1 MQVNSFQPEDLF
13 AQIQTLVDGL
23 EAERRARLA
32 AEAADATKSALLS
45 VIDRELRTPMESVV
59 AMAELLRAS
68 KLDASQQCYT
78 ETLVRSARSILN
90 VVDDVVDLSKLETG
104 EAELACEPFD
114 LHGLVRGVAS
124 ALQAQAAKK
133 GLTTG
138 VDMGAN
144 CPRFVVG
151 DETRVRQALMT
162 LIATALQSTSE
173 GTVRFYVSI
182 IDAES
187 PLTVRFDVT
196 DTGAGFTDDEQTN
209 LFCPSADTSCAGL
222 SLPIA
227 RRLAEAMGGEV
238 GCNSALGQGT
248 LYWFT
253 FRAVLPEDEDETH
266 EQGGDGARK
275 NTLSGHVL
283 VAEDNMVNRLL
294 IGEYLDE
301 FGLTHEMVEN
311 GAAALMCL
319 AARRYDLVLM
329 DMVLP
334 DYDGMKIAK
343 RVRTMQAPSSDVPI
357 VALAASNTERDY
369 QDHVAVGINA
379 RVSKPIQGPALYAAL
394 VPFVSA
400 RKDGEAFAEA
410 S

>member
-1 MQVNSFQPEDLF
+1 MQANTFQPENLF

-23 EAERRARLA
+23 EAERQARAA
-32 AEAADATKSALLS
+32 AEAADAAKSALLS
-45 VIDRELRTPMESVV
+45 VIGHELHTPMESVV

-68 KLDASQQCYT
+68 RLDASQQCYT

-90 VVDDVVDLSKLETG
+90 VVDDVVDFSLLESG
-104 EAELACEPFD
+104 EAELVCEPFD
-114 LHGLVRGVAS
+114 LHELIRGVAS
-124 ALQAQAAKK
+124 ALQTRASKK

-144 CPRFVVG
+144 CPRTVVG
-151 DETRVRQALMT
+151 DETRVRQVLMS
-162 LIATALQSTSE
+162 LIDTAVQSTST
-173 GTVRFYVSI
+173 GSVRLYVSVN
-182 IDAES
+182 DAET

-196 DTGAGFTDDEQTN
+196 DTGAGLSQAEQDS
-209 LFCPSADTSCAGL
+209 LFEPSADAPHGL
-222 SLPIA
+222 GLPIA

-238 GCNSALGQGT
+238 GCNSALDQGT

-253 FRAVLPEDEDETH
+253 FKAERGEGVDETQV
-266 EQGGDGARK
+266 EQGSDGK
-275 NTLSGHVL
+275 LSGHVL
-283 VAEDNMVNRLL
+283 VAEDNTVTRML
-294 IGEYLDE
+294 IGGYLDE
-301 FGLTHEMVEN
+301 FGLTYEMVDN

-319 AARRYDLVLM
+319 AARRYDLALM

-334 DYDGMKIAK
+334 DYDGVKIAK

-357 VALAASNTERDY
+357 VALAASNAESDD
-369 QDHVAVGINA
+369 QDCVAAGINA